1 MPPTNRIAVVDYG
14 MGNLRSVEQAL
25 RHVTEGTDAA
35 EVVLASTPDVVA
47 SANRVVF
54 PGQGA
59 MRDCM
64 AELDAR
70 NLRQAVKDAAASK
83 PFLGICIG
91 LQMLFE
97 HSEEGDAAGLGIL
110 PGQVKR
116 FAGDLRGAD
125 GQRLKVPHMGWNQVS
140 QVAQT
145 QGAQTQHALWSG
157 IDDQAYFYFVH
168 SYHVVPDDPA
178 LIVGQTEYGLPFTVA
193 VARDNVFAIQCH
205 PEKSARD
212 GLQLLRNFVSWTPS
226 ASV

>member
-47 SANRVVF
+47 SADRIVF

-145 QGAQTQHALWSG
+145 QGAQTSHALWSG

-168 SYHVVPDDPA
+168 SYHLVPDDPA
-178 LIVGQTEYGLPFTVA
+178 LIVGRTEYGLPFTAA
-193 VARDNVFAIQCH
+193 VARDNIFAIQCH

>member
-1 MPPTNRIAVVDYG
+1 MTNRIAVVDYG

-25 RHVTEGTDAA
+25 RHVAA
-35 EVVLASTPDVVA
+35 EVSDDVEVVLASTPDLIQ
-47 SANRVVF
+47 SADRVVF

-70 NLRQAVKDAAASK
+70 NLRDAVKSAAASK

-116 FAGDLRGAD
+116 FASNMMGPD
-125 GQRLKVPHMGWNQVS
+125 GQHLKVPHMGWNQVS
-140 QVAQT
+140 QVAQMS
-145 QGAQTQHALWSG
+145 QAQPPHPLWSG
-157 IDDQAYFYFVH
+157 IADQAFFYFVH
-168 SYHVVPDDPA
+168 SYHVVPADA
-178 LIVGQTEYGLPFTVA
+178 GIVVGQTDYGHLFTTA
-193 VARDNVFAIQCH
+193 VARDNIFAIQCH

-212 GLQLLRNFVSWTPS
+212 GLQLLRNFVSWNP
-226 ASV
+226 AA

>member
-1 MPPTNRIAVVDYG
+1 MTHTNRIAVVDYG

-25 RHVTEGTDAA
+25 RHVAEDA
-35 EVVLASTPDVVA
+35 EVVLASTPDMVE
-47 SANRVVF
+47 SADRVVF

-70 NLRQAVKDAAASK
+70 HLRQAVKEAAAAK

-97 HSEEGDAAGLGIL
+97 HSEEGNAAGLGIL
-110 PGQVKR
+110 PGQVRR
-116 FAGDLRGAD
+116 FAGDLIGDD
-125 GQRLKVPHMGWNQVS
+125 GQRLKVPHMGWNQVRQQS
-140 QVAQT
+140 
-145 QGAQTQHALWSG
+145 HPLWSG
-157 IDDQAYFYFVH
+157 IVDQAFFYFVH
-168 SYHVVPDDPA
+168 SYHVVPEDPA
-178 LIVGQTEYGLPFTVA
+178 LVVGQTDYGLPFTAA
-193 VARDNVFAIQCH
+193 VAHDNIFAIQCH

-212 GLQLLRNFVSWTPS
+212 GLQLLRNFVSWTPT

>member
-1 MPPTNRIAVVDYG
+1 MTSANRIAVVDYG

-25 RHVTEGTDAA
+25 RHVAAQLSNPA
-35 EVVLASTPDVVA
+35 EVVLASTPDIVE
-47 SANRVVF
+47 SADRVVF

-70 NLRQAVKDAAASK
+70 NLRQAVKDAAADK

-91 LQMLFE
+91 LQMLFD

-116 FAGDLRGAD
+116 FAGDLKGAD
-125 GQRLKVPHMGWNQVS
+125 GQRLKVPHMGWNQVR
-140 QVAQT
+140 QQP
-145 QGAQTQHALWSG
+145 HPLWSG
-157 IDDQAYFYFVH
+157 IADQAYFYFVH
-168 SYHVVPDDPA
+168 SYHVVPDVA
-178 LIVGQTEYGLPFTVA
+178 SLVVGQTEYGMPFTTA
-193 VARDNVFAIQCH
+193 VARDNIFAIQCH

-212 GLQLLRNFVSWTPS
+212 GLQLLRNFVSWAPK
-226 ASV
+226 APV

>member
-47 SANRVVF
+47 SADRIVF

-145 QGAQTQHALWSG
+145 QGAQTSHALWSG

-178 LIVGQTEYGLPFTVA
+178 LIVGQTEYGLPFTAA

-212 GLQLLRNFVSWTPS
+212 GLQLLRNFVSWAP
-226 ASV
+226 